1 MATVPLFEALEA
13 EVMLT
18 SKALNMKT
26 ATVFLDSFSAIW
38 ADSLYFQLYLIESP
52 REKSDFSHFPLC

>member
-18 SKALNMKT
+18 SKALHMKA
-26 ATVFLDSFSAIW
+26 ATIFLDSFSTFW
-38 ADSLYFQLYLIESP
+38 ANSLYFQLYLIESP
-52 REKSDFSHFPLC
+52 RENSDFSHFPLC